1 MISQWTVVSV
11 FNKIFNFFVS
21 HLFVIYFLSFQLFVF
36 SALWSSQP
44 FELPSFLVSK
54 LFGPPKMSLVLQP
67 PVAWL
72 MILRTG
78 ATMMTT
84 LTMMTWTFD
93 KGTCCAGQLKKKT
106 FSAKKQNNNNNHKN
120 TFKNIVAL
128 AIAQCNTDIFT
139 ILWKWYNYRLHNIL
153 PIDNLTPLIMISP
166 YFDYLTNLSLL
177 SVEYLQN
184 IHSLCTVQK
193 ASTLIQYLTCPFAHG
208 WELNFLFIV

>member
-72 MILRTG
+72 LILRTG
-78 ATMMTT
+78 MDSFYQWAFFTTKVGHIVQERSLGEKMPHIVVIHWRNWFDGKIQELVSKKSLALFEQMTVL
-84 LTMMTWTFD
+84 LTIFIPPYYST
-93 KGTCCAGQLKKKT
+93 
-106 FSAKKQNNNNNHKN
+106 
-120 TFKNIVAL
+120 IVGS
-128 AIAQCNTDIFT
+128 ICVK
-139 ILWKWYNYRLHNIL
+139 LWLH
-153 PIDNLTPLIMISP
+153 
-166 YFDYLTNLSLL
+166 
-177 SVEYLQN
+177 
-184 IHSLCTVQK
+184 
-193 ASTLIQYLTCPFAHG
+193 A
-208 WELNFLFIV
+208 

>member
-72 MILRTG
+72 LILRTG
-78 ATMMTT
+78 QWATPEAGRLCWEGLVWFAQFDFKLSPDFSIPRSWHLHGHMQT
-84 LTMMTWTFD
+84 LYPEMAEL
-93 KGTCCAGQLKKKT
+93 GVEPIQLCPVGVWR
-106 FSAKKQNNNNNHKN
+106 FWELVS
-120 TFKNIVAL
+120 
-128 AIAQCNTDIFT
+128 
-139 ILWKWYNYRLHNIL
+139 
-153 PIDNLTPLIMISP
+153 NLT
-166 YFDYLTNLSLL
+166 
-177 SVEYLQN
+177 V
-184 IHSLCTVQK
+184 
-193 ASTLIQYLTCPFAHG
+193 
-208 WELNFLFIV
+208 